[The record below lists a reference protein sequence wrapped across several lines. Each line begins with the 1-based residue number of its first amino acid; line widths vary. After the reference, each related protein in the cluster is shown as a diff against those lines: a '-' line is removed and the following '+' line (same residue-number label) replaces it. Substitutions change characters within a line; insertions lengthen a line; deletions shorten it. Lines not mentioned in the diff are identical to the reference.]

1 MLACNKRRL
10 QITPYAAFEE
20 SMPPHRF
27 TRLLL
32 IEDIED
38 LQAILQYSLGTL
50 SGWQVIPVSS
60 TQDWLTIAQEK
71 SPDVILLDG
80 DSNQA
85 KMLARLKTDV
95 LTRDIPVVCLVSR
108 DRLTDQLQAKAAGA
122 ADIIAKPFDPTVL
135 IEILLGIVEPE
146 PGN

>member
-1 MLACNKRRL
+1 MPTDNKHGL
-10 QITPYAAFEE
+10 PITPYAAFEE

-27 TRLLL
+27 IRLLL
-32 IEDIED
+32 IEDVDD
-38 LQAILQYSLGTL
+38 LQAILQFSFGTL

-85 KMLARLKTDV
+85 SMLAHLKTSV
-95 LTRDIPVVCLVSR
+95 LTQDIPVVCLVSR

-122 ADIIAKPFDPTVL
+122 AAIIAKPFDPTVL
-135 IEILLGIVEPE
+135 IEIILSIVEPE
-146 PGN
+146 PRN